1 MLPTRPC
8 RLKRAGLDYWEFVV
22 VDVHKDWQAFDEFRR
37 QQHGSG
43 RLVAFSKFGRRHHA
57 TPNTYHKGD
66 WLLFG
71 AETTGLP
78 DQVRRRRGVYGSSG
92 YSAQRAPVSVIA
104 STVQAHQATVASGG
118 HIVRIPMVETHVR
131 SLNLAVSVGV
141 GVFEAL
147 RQRDGA
153 HELPAS

>member
-1 MLPTRPC
+1 VVLVSPQIPQNAGSVARTCAATNIALHLVGPLGFEIDDRRCARAAHNHRIKSAAKHHTRLSANGKASHASVLTTRPR

-37 QQHGSG
+37 RQPGSG

-57 TPNTYHKGD
+57 TPDTFLEGD

-78 DQVRRRRGVYGSSG
+78 DEVR
-92 YSAQRAPVSVIA
+92 Q
-104 STVQAHQATVASGG
+104 STGT
-118 HIVRIPMVETHVR
+118 
-131 SLNLAVSVGV
+131 
-141 GVFEAL
+141 
-147 RQRDGA
+147 
-153 HELPAS
+153 